1 MPAKQVAFDQEARER
16 LRDGVEKLAR
26 AVKSTLG
33 PKGRNAVLD
42 KGWGGPTITKDGV
55 TVAEEIELQD
65 PYENLGAQLVK
76 EAASKTSDVAG
87 DGTTTATVLSEALFK
102 QGLRY
107 LTAGVDPAAMV
118 RGMRAA
124 TAGIVKNLE
133 GQSVKVSQRKEIA
146 QVASI
151 SANNDQEVGK
161 MIADAMDKVGKTG
174 VITVEEG
181 KSFETSVDVVEGMQF
196 DRGFLSP
203 HFVTDPERME
213 CVLDNCLILVH
224 EDKISNVK
232 KLVPILEEVS
242 QANKPLLV
250 IAEDIEG
257 EALATLVVNKLRG
270 ILRCAAVKAP
280 GYGDRRKAMLEDIAK
295 LTGANA
301 IFKDLGVD
309 LENISI
315 KDLGRAKKVTITSE
329 DTTMVQ
335 GGVDFTVHDAKSGED
350 ITRSV
355 LTQIIVEQEAKGN
368 NLLPTGFLRQ
378 LISYYGDN
386 LQGLVPQYLDMTMQS
401 FARNHEQMHGYLEN
415 TLGGI
420 YPFSSFED
428 MGRKNMAIFEQAMSM
443 MTPFQQNGD
452 EDESEAEMSGNKK
465 KADSSP
471 DEAIDILK
479 AQLEEMQK
487 QLNSLSAKN

>member
-1 MPAKQVAFDQEARER
+1 MAR
-16 LRDGVEKLAR
+16 K
-26 AVKSTLG
+26 
-33 PKGRNAVLD
+33 P
-42 KGWGGPTITKDGV
+42 
-55 TVAEEIELQD
+55 
-65 PYENLGAQLVK
+65 
-76 EAASKTSDVAG
+76 SKAD
-87 DGTTTATVLSEALFK
+87 
-102 QGLRY
+102 
-107 LTAGVDPAAMV
+107 
-118 RGMRAA
+118 
-124 TAGIVKNLE
+124 
-133 GQSVKVSQRKEIA
+133 
-146 QVASI
+146 
-151 SANNDQEVGK
+151 NDAPE
-161 MIADAMDKVGKTG
+161 
-174 VITVEEG
+174 VITIKKYANRRLYNTAE
-181 KSFETSVDVVEGMQF
+181 STY
-196 DRGFLSP
+196 
-203 HFVTDPERME
+203 VT
-213 CVLDNCLILVH
+213 LD
-224 EDKISNVK
+224 D
-232 KLVPILEEVS
+232 
-242 QANKPLLV
+242 
-250 IAEDIEG
+250 
-257 EALATLVVNKLRG
+257 LA
-270 ILRCAAVKAP
+270 
-280 GYGDRRKAMLEDIAK
+280 
-295 LTGANA
+295 
-301 IFKDLGVD
+301 
-309 LENISI
+309 
-315 KDLGRAKKVTITSE
+315 
-329 DTTMVQ
+329 TMVQ

-368 NLLPTGFLRQ
+368 SLLPTGFLRQ